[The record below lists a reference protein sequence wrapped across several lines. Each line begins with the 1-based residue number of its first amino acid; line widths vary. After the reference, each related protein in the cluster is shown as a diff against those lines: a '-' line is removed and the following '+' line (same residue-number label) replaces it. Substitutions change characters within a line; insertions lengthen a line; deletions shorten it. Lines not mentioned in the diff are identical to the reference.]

1 MANNFSRSLP
11 LTGLQITDT
20 INSLPAWEFMNQTG
34 TLGTNLNGS
43 LIYVGGTAGA
53 SNVSVIPAGTV
64 GLQNTVTGLNL
75 QPIFTGANPSYAGFA
90 AGSGYFEA
98 DNVATTVTSLV
109 HKSAANQPDNLTVDI
124 NVVIP
129 TANTLVPG
137 TGYTVGPF
145 TVTEAGGLSGTIDTI
160 TGGGGTG
167 PIGTFT
173 IIKGG
178 FGYAAGDVLTI
189 VDGGGTGGSI
199 TLVTAPNGAVTAD
212 ITIGNNAGTN
222 YSVGDIVTVDQAGSQ
237 KDCKF
242 VIREVQSL
250 EPTQANDAVIFN
262 NVPVGSVLP
271 IYVDYVTAT
280 GTTATLLV
288 AGRESS
294 IA

>member
-124 NVVIP
+124 NVPVP
-129 TANTLVPG
+129 TFGAIVPG
-137 TGYTVGPF
+137 AGYSVAPF
-145 TVTEAGGLSGTIDTI
+145 TVAEGGGLSGNITTVDGTGGI
-160 TGGGGTG
+160 TGLEILDGGV
-167 PIGTFT
+167 
-173 IIKGG
+173 
-178 FGYAAGDVLTI
+178 GYSVPDVLTI
-189 VDGGGTGGSI
+189 VQGGGTGGSI

-250 EPTQANDAVIFN
+250 EPTQANDAVVFN